1 MVDEREL
8 APGRR
13 ARWMISAM
21 FLLGV
26 FGPAA
31 AYLVT
36 GERDTSVAKEQRL
49 AATAPR
55 LALER
60 AALGELPDSATAW
73 FADAFPLRR
82 PLVRLHNAFLWF
94 VLGVSPTDEM
104 LRGEDDWIYFRGAG
118 VLDIHRGE
126 LFEPDQLEPWVE
138 RYIAWRDWL
147 AARDVQCVFAL
158 AGEKQSV
165 HTEHLPDWLG
175 PPAQPSR
182 TDQFVEGLRSH
193 GARVVDTR
201 ALLRDAAQAETVY
214 DPLGTHWNDVGA
226 LLAYQAVLEEL
237 SRHLTVG
244 RAFTRAAFL
253 EQQAPE
259 GVDSRDSWA
268 GRMHLDGLVVRP
280 ELRLLPRAVPYTPLA
295 TWTAAAGGIDGVL
308 ANPDERLP
316 SMVMLRDS
324 FGVWLWP
331 YLGSHF
337 RRIVSESSRRF
348 DVELVERELPDVV
361 LHVRVERLLSVAL
374 SDLELM
380 PGELEAARRWNAA
393 EALQVDAELSDAGHP
408 RAWEVAADADVGP
421 PGQPSGPLWL
431 RLTRAAP
438 AVDPGA
444 PRADWPPMGRQAVD
458 LVLTGGGRPA
468 QTVRVEFAPGRRI
481 AFVGPIAFAGPI
493 DLRAPLRVEPAEPDA
508 AQGVVVAVA
517 ARRVRAGD

>member
-13 ARWMISAM
+13 AAWMVSAM

-26 FGPAA
+26 FGPAV
-31 AYLVT
+31 AYLAT

-49 AATAPR
+49 AAPAPR

-60 AALGELPDSATAW
+60 AALAEMPDGATAW

-82 PLVRLHNAFLWF
+82 PLVRLHNALLWF
-94 VLGVSPTDEM
+94 ALGVSPTDEM
-104 LRGEDDWIYFRGAG
+104 LRGTEDWIYFRGAD

-126 LFEPDQLEPWVE
+126 LFEPEQLELWVE

-147 AARDVQCVFAL
+147 AARDVQWVFAL

-182 TDQFVEGLRSH
+182 TDQFVDGLRSH

-201 ALLRDAAQAETVY
+201 GLLRDAARTEVVY

-237 SRHLTVG
+237 GRHLTVG
-244 RAFTRAAFL
+244 RAFTREAFV
-253 EQQAPE
+253 EQQEPE
-259 GVDSRDSWA
+259 GKDSRDSWA

-280 ELRLLPRAVPYTPLA
+280 ELRLLPGAVPYVPLA

-308 ANPDERLP
+308 VNPDPRLP

-361 LHVRVERLLSVAL
+361 LQVRVERLLSVAL

-380 PGELEAARRWNAA
+380 PGELETARLWNIA
-393 EALQVDAELSDAGHP
+393 EPLRVDAQLSDAGVAQ
-408 RAWEVAADADVGP
+408 AWEVVEDSGSGS
-421 PGQPSGPLWL
+421 PGEGDGPLRL

-438 AVDPGA
+438 AVDPRS
-444 PRADWPPMGRQAVD
+444 PRADWPRLGRQVVD
-458 LVLTGGGRPA
+458 LVLTSEGRPP
-468 QTVRVEFAPGRRI
+468 QSVRVEFAPGRRI
-481 AFVGPIAFAGPI
+481 AFVGPL
-493 DLRAPLRVEPAEPDA
+493 DLRVPLRVEPAQPDA
-508 AQGVVVAVA
+508 VKGMVVEVA